1 MNDVTTSKDCFNLG
15 NLALKRDEL
24 KKMVK
29 RSFAAVTAL
38 SVMTVGIMLAGCS
51 GSDGQSSQVVSGTAA
66 VGEPLSG
73 KVSLKDSSS
82 PSIPKTTDIGGDG
95 SFAFDVTGM
104 KAPFI
109 LQADGT
115 ASGKTYR
122 LHSFA
127 EGAGTANVNPLSD
140 ALVDS
145 ACEDESSDAVYGT
158 PDSAKLEKMK
168 HKMEIATADLLK
180 KIKPLLKK
188 FNADGKH
195 PIKDECKADHKGMD
209 GVFDHV
215 NITIIDGILT
225 ITNKTSGAV
234 IFTGNVKDIKNGH
247 FTDKDDDL
255 PLPSA
260 ALAAPANVAATGGTG
275 QVTVSWNAVST
286 ATSYNVYYATTAGVT
301 TAGTKIVAAASP
313 YVQSGLTADTTYYY
327 IVTAVNS
334 TGEGIASTVA
344 SAATTA
350 TQPVQVVPA
359 APAGLVATG
368 GTNQVTLA
376 WNSVSDATSYNVY
389 FATTSGVTTA
399 NGTKIASATTPAV
412 LGSLIADTTYYY
424 IVTAVNSVGEG
435 VPSAQVSAATAAT
448 VPVPTAPAAPAGV
461 TATGGDSQMSIAW
474 SAVSGATS
482 YNVYWSATTGVTT
495 SGTKIVGTTTPYVHT
510 GLTAAT
516 TYYYIVTA
524 ENSVGES
531 AASVQAS
538 AATNAAAPPAAN
550 CTGCHATPPVVGK
563 HTVHSSIACGTCHGA
578 GYSSTTANAA
588 THMNGVKNVA
598 GTIGW
603 DTTARNCTNSCHGA
617 KAW

>member
-1 MNDVTTSKDCFNLG
+1 MNDVMKNL
-15 NLALKRDEL
+15 
-24 KKMVK
+24 VK

-38 SVMTVGIMLAGCS
+38 SVLTVGIMLAGCS
-51 GSDGQSSQVVSGTAA
+51 GSGGQSSQVVSGTAA
-66 VGEPLSG
+66 VGEPLAG

-82 PSIPKTTDIGGDG
+82 PSIPKTIDISGDG

-115 ASGKTYR
+115 AGGKTYR

-127 EGAGTANVNPLSD
+127 EGTGTANINPLSD
-140 ALVDS
+140 ALVES
-145 ACEDESSDAVYGT
+145 SCEDEDSDAVYGN

-168 HKMEIATADLLK
+168 HKMDIAVGDLLE
-180 KIKPLLKK
+180 KIKPLLLK

-225 ITNKTSGAV
+225 ITNKATGAV
-234 IFTGNVKDIKNGH
+234 IFTGSVKDIKNGH
-247 FTDKDDDL
+247 FTDNDDDL
-255 PLPSA
+255 PVPTPTLTAPTNVV
-260 ALAAPANVAATGGTG
+260 ALGGSG
-275 QVTVSWNAVST
+275 EMTVSWNAVST
-286 ATSYNVYYATTAGVT
+286 ATSYNVYYATSAGVT
-301 TAGTKIVAAASP
+301 TATGTKVAATAAS
-313 YVQSGLTADTTYYY
+313 YVLSGLAADTTYYF

-334 TGEGIASTVA
+334 SGEGVA
-344 SAATTA
+344 SVEASAVTSA
-350 TQPVQVVPA
+350 TQPVQVIPV

-368 GTNQVTLA
+368 GTNQVTLS
-376 WNSVSDATSYNVY
+376 WNSVANATSYNVY
-389 FATTSGVTTA
+389 FATTSGVTKA

-412 LGSLIADTTYYY
+412 LGSLLADTTYYY
-424 IVTAVNSVGEG
+424 IVTAENSVGEG
-435 VPSAQVSAATAAT
+435 VASVQVSAATTTT
-448 VPVPTAPAAPAGV
+448 VPVPTAPTAPVAV

-474 SAVSGATS
+474 PAVSGATS
-482 YNVYWSATTGVTT
+482 YNIYWSTTTGVTT
-495 SGTKIVGTTTPYVHT
+495 TGTKIVGATAPYVQT
-510 GLTAAT
+510 ALTAAT

-531 AASVQAS
+531 AASAQAS
-538 AATNAAAPPAAN
+538 AATNAAPPPVSSCTACHAIPPA
-550 CTGCHATPPVVGK
+550 VGK
-563 HTVHSSIACGTCHGA
+563 HAAHSSVACGTCHGA

-603 DTTARNCTNSCHGA
+603 DATARNCTNSCHGA
-617 KAW
+617 RSW